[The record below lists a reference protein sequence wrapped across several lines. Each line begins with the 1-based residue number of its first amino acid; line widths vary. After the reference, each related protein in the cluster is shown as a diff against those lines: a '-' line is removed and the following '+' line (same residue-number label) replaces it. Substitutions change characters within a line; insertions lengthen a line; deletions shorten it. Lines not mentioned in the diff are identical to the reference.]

1 MKFNLKN
8 FLILLLPI
16 VAIGSLSAF
25 YRYKYF
31 LNPDGLKDSKGKY
44 YEMDISWFI
53 DTEAFV
59 NKCLTF
65 EQNDSKIYY
74 GENKYFDY
82 LEKKGFDTR
91 EQKITLRGYGKLL
104 NSCKSGVLIKGLS
117 MQNKIGDG
125 EYSLGLGNDAYYPN
139 INNEDLEDFD
149 ARNNLL
155 FPEGNY
161 LKGNS
166 SIKIELES
174 TEWLKSNPY
183 GGFDRGIPNKNDSV
197 SFKLNKEYAL
207 FHFSIDN
214 DDKGPLIPGLEGLAN
229 FRILVKNPRET
240 SRISLGPDD
249 CSLYK
254 KGKYIE
260 KGCELDEWQLGG
272 TEVNNVVK
280 NSVDFVKFTRSFW
293 EKESK
298 N

>member
-1 MKFNLKN
+1 MKVNLKIIIK
-8 FLILLLPI
+8 FLIPI
-16 VAIGSLSAF
+16 LGLAALGS
-25 YRYKYF
+25 YYGYKYV

-65 EQNDSKIYY
+65 EQNDSKIYF

-139 INNEDLEDFD
+139 INNKDLEDFN

-161 LKGNS
+161 LKGNN

-183 GGFDRGIPNKNDSV
+183 GGFDRGIPNRNDSV
-197 SFKLNKEYAL
+197 SFKLNKEYSL
-207 FHFSIDN
+207 FNFSIDE
-214 DDKGPLIPGLEGLAN
+214 DDKGPLIPGLEGLAY
-229 FRILVKNPRET
+229 FRIKVKNPRET
-240 SRISLGPDD
+240 SIISLGPDY

-254 KGKYIE
+254 KGKRIK
-260 KGCELDEWQLGG
+260 KGCELDEWQIKGI
-272 TEVNNVVK
+272 EVNNVVK
-280 NSVDFVKFTRSFW
+280 NSVDFVKFSRSFW

-298 N
+298 K